1 MTINKYQ
8 GKTKEEAVEKAKQEL
23 GAGAVVLNVK
33 EIKPKG
39 MFKMFKN
46 TLYEVTAA
54 VEEKEAFPAQTLRS
68 ETKPVHD
75 TISLAADEKIT
86 IPGVAREN
94 TRPAVAPAPAEQ
106 EVVPMKE
113 AKRESTNEG
122 LEKRLENLSNI
133 LEKQFSVEE
142 MRKSHPVEPQE
153 KENRT
158 EGFQFIKMLYRTLLE
173 NDVNEK
179 YVNQIMDE
187 AEKVLHN
194 GSSVDSILSNVYQKL
209 ILKFDQPQTI
219 ELTGKKPKVIFFIGP
234 TGAGIANHVLE
245 FVLASPEVLVVTT
258 PEPTSLTDSYS
269 LLKSLYRNPKFN
281 REYTK
286 ISVLSNRV
294 ISAAEGRG
302 VYDKLNTV
310 VGQFLEGEIT
320 YAGMIPQDSALEKA
334 IRMQKPVSL
343 QAPLSKSARAFE
355 VVAAELL
362 QGESSDAYR
371 SFGLSRL
378 FSGFWKQKNEGVE

>member
-113 AKRESTNEG
+113 AGE
-122 LEKRLENLSNI
+122 
-133 LEKQFSVEE
+133 
-142 MRKSHPVEPQE
+142 PVEYSGKAVFRGGDAQ
-153 KENRT
+153 
-158 EGFQFIKMLYRTLLE
+158 
-173 NDVNEK
+173 V
-179 YVNQIMDE
+179 
-187 AEKVLHN
+187 
-194 GSSVDSILSNVYQKL
+194 SSGRAAGKGEPHGRVPVYQDAL
-209 ILKFDQPQTI
+209 PHA
-219 ELTGKKPKVIFFIGP
+219 
-234 TGAGIANHVLE
+234 AGE
-245 FVLASPEVLVVTT
+245 
-258 PEPTSLTDSYS
+258 
-269 LLKSLYRNPKFN
+269 
-281 REYTK
+281 
-286 ISVLSNRV
+286 
-294 ISAAEGRG
+294 
-302 VYDKLNTV
+302 
-310 VGQFLEGEIT
+310 
-320 YAGMIPQDSALEKA
+320 
-334 IRMQKPVSL
+334 
-343 QAPLSKSARAFE
+343 
-355 VVAAELL
+355 
-362 QGESSDAYR
+362 
-371 SFGLSRL
+371 
-378 FSGFWKQKNEGVE
+378 

>member
-1 MTINKYQ
+1 MKDSEIASQPT
-8 GKTKEEAVEKAKQEL
+8 GTVLRALKA
-23 GAGAVVLNVK
+23 
-33 EIKPKG
+33 
-39 MFKMFKN
+39 
-46 TLYEVTAA
+46 AA
-54 VEEKEAFPAQTLRS
+54 
-68 ETKPVHD
+68 
-75 TISLAADEKIT
+75 
-86 IPGVAREN
+86 
-94 TRPAVAPAPAEQ
+94 
-106 EVVPMKE
+106 
-113 AKRESTNEG
+113 
-122 LEKRLENLSNI
+122 
-133 LEKQFSVEE
+133 
-142 MRKSHPVEPQE
+142 
-153 KENRT
+153 
-158 EGFQFIKMLYRTLLE
+158 
-173 NDVNEK
+173 
-179 YVNQIMDE
+179 
-187 AEKVLHN
+187 
-194 GSSVDSILSNVYQKL
+194 
-209 ILKFDQPQTI
+209 PQTVPVFAGY
-219 ELTGKKPKVIFFIGP
+219 LVLGIGY
-234 TGAGIANHVLE
+234 GIYVQSLGLPVWMPMLMGTIVYGGSLE

-269 LLKSLYRNPKFN
+269 LLKSLYRNPKFD

>member
-122 LEKRLENLSNI
+122 LEAAGE
-133 LEKQFSVEE
+133 
-142 MRKSHPVEPQE
+142 PVEYSGKAVFRGGDAQ
-153 KENRT
+153 
-158 EGFQFIKMLYRTLLE
+158 
-173 NDVNEK
+173 V
-179 YVNQIMDE
+179 
-187 AEKVLHN
+187 
-194 GSSVDSILSNVYQKL
+194 SSGRAAGKGEPHGRVPVYQDAL
-209 ILKFDQPQTI
+209 PHA
-219 ELTGKKPKVIFFIGP
+219 
-234 TGAGIANHVLE
+234 AGE
-245 FVLASPEVLVVTT
+245 
-258 PEPTSLTDSYS
+258 
-269 LLKSLYRNPKFN
+269 
-281 REYTK
+281 
-286 ISVLSNRV
+286 
-294 ISAAEGRG
+294 
-302 VYDKLNTV
+302 
-310 VGQFLEGEIT
+310 
-320 YAGMIPQDSALEKA
+320 
-334 IRMQKPVSL
+334 
-343 QAPLSKSARAFE
+343 
-355 VVAAELL
+355 
-362 QGESSDAYR
+362 
-371 SFGLSRL
+371 
-378 FSGFWKQKNEGVE
+378 

>member
-1 MTINKYQ
+1 M
-8 GKTKEEAVEKAKQEL
+8 
-23 GAGAVVLNVK
+23 
-33 EIKPKG
+33 
-39 MFKMFKN
+39 
-46 TLYEVTAA
+46 
-54 VEEKEAFPAQTLRS
+54 
-68 ETKPVHD
+68 
-75 TISLAADEKIT
+75 
-86 IPGVAREN
+86 
-94 TRPAVAPAPAEQ
+94 
-106 EVVPMKE
+106 
-113 AKRESTNEG
+113 
-122 LEKRLENLSNI
+122 
-133 LEKQFSVEE
+133 
-142 MRKSHPVEPQE
+142 
-153 KENRT
+153 
-158 EGFQFIKMLYRTLLE
+158 
-173 NDVNEK
+173 
-179 YVNQIMDE
+179 
-187 AEKVLHN
+187 
-194 GSSVDSILSNVYQKL
+194 
-209 ILKFDQPQTI
+209 
-219 ELTGKKPKVIFFIGP
+219 
-234 TGAGIANHVLE
+234 
-245 FVLASPEVLVVTT
+245 VTT

-294 ISAAEGRG
+294 TSAAEGRG